1 MRKTMMSLAMLAGT
15 MLLVL
20 MSLLRS
26 GDEPVKARIVT
37 VQRGDVHQVIALSGR
52 IGYADESYAYA
63 LSNTSVARI
72 LVEPGQRIGA
82 GEVLMRFSEG
92 VQQYAA
98 SAFSEHQDVISA
110 HVSEDL
116 IDHLAQ
122 LDGTVLRAETDCT
135 VRQLLVAE
143 NTPVVAGTPLIRL
156 SSNQQEIMCA
166 AARADAEKIEP
177 GMWAWIS
184 AEGVS
189 LGFAEVTEVG
199 ELTADPL
206 TGMTSAQIMLLPE
219 QHLAL
224 PEAASVDVEIYLAGS
239 DDVLTLPVEAI
250 TSDGTVWWVSDGRCT
265 EIPAEIVM
273 SDEIL
278 AWVTLPEGIQVAI
291 GEFVEGQRVTEAAS

>member
-15 MLLVL
+15 MLFVL
-20 MSLLRS
+20 TTLLRS
-26 GDEPVKARIVT
+26 GDDPVEVRIVT
-37 VQRGDVHQVIALSGR
+37 VQRGDVHQVVALSGR

-63 LSNTSVARI
+63 PSNASIARI

-82 GEVLMRFSEG
+82 GEALMRFSDG

-98 SAFSEHQDVISA
+98 SVFSEHQDVISSQ
-110 HVSEDL
+110 VSEDW
-116 IDHLAQ
+116 IDHFGK

-143 NTPVVAGTPLIRL
+143 NTPVVAGTPLVRL
-156 SSNQQEIMCA
+156 TSNQQEIMCV
-166 AARADAEKIEP
+166 AARADAEKVEP

-184 AEGVS
+184 AEGES
-189 LGFAEVTEVG
+189 LGFAEVKEVG
-199 ELTADPL
+199 ELSADPL
-206 TGMTSAQIMLLPE
+206 TGLTSAQIILLPE

-224 PEAASVDVEIYLAGS
+224 PEAACVDVEIYLAGS

-250 TSDGTVWWVSDGRCT
+250 TSNGTVWWVCDGRCT

-273 SDEIL
+273 GDEIL

-291 GEFVEGQRVTEAAS
+291 GEFIEGQRVTEAAS